1 MGRGKK
7 ISSETIKDV
16 IEMRKKGMIW
26 AEIIKRVG
34 ISRGS
39 VGRILRE
46 HGMVDPKYDFLKYS
60 RVLDEP
66 TENKEDIPKGLEAY
80 KPREIF
86 AYLRLLG
93 YRGKLNFTQEI
104 EI

>member
-1 MGRGKK
+1 MGRKPITKEK
-7 ISSETIKDV
+7 IKEV
-16 IEMRKKGMIW
+16 IEMRKEGMIW
-26 AEIIKRVG
+26 AEIINRVG

-46 HGMVDPKYDFLKYS
+46 HGMVDPKYDYLKHS
-60 RVLDEP
+60 RVLDEQ
-66 TENKEDIPKGLEAY
+66 TENREDIPKGLEAY

>member
-1 MGRGKK
+1 MRGKPITKEK
-7 ISSETIKDV
+7 IKEV
-16 IEMRKKGMIW
+16 IEMRKEGMIW

-46 HGMVDPKYDFLKYS
+46 HGMVDPKYDYLKHS

-104 EI
+104 DI